1 MTPLANLAKQ
11 AVETYITTKKI
22 IKPPKNFP
30 STFLKKRAGV
40 FVTIEE
46 KDQELR
52 GCIGTYL
59 PVRNNI
65 AEETIYN
72 AIAAATEDY
81 RFMPIQKNELSNLT
95 YTVSILGQPEQI
107 LDISDLNPKK
117 YGVIVSTPD
126 RLKTGLLL
134 PDLAGVDTVEKQIM
148 IACQKAG
155 INLSQEKIALYR
167 FTTEKYQ

>member
-1 MTPLANLAKQ
+1 MTPLTRLAKQ
-11 AVETYITTKKI
+11 AVETYITTGKI
-22 IKPPKNFP
+22 IEPPKNLP
-30 STFLKKRAGV
+30 STFLKERAGV
-40 FVTIEE
+40 FVTIE

-81 RFMPIQKNELSNLT
+81 RFMPIQKSELPNLT

-134 PDLAGVDTVEKQIM
+134 PDLAGVDTVEKQII

-155 INLSQEKIALYR
+155 INLSQEKIVLYR

>member
-11 AVETYITTKKI
+11 AAETYITTKKI
-22 IKPPKNFP
+22 IKPPKNSP
-30 STFLKKRAGV
+30 PTFLKKRAGV

-59 PVRNNI
+59 PVRENI

-81 RFMPIQKNELSNLT
+81 RFMPIQKSELPNLV

-107 LDISDLNPKK
+107 RDIADLNPKK

-126 RLKTGLLL
+126 HCKTGLLL
-134 PDLAGVDTVEKQIM
+134 PDLEGIDTVEKQIM
-148 IACQKAG
+148 IVCQKAG
-155 INLSQEKIALYR
+155 INLSQEKIVLYR

>member
-1 MTPLANLAKQ
+1 
-11 AVETYITTKKI
+11 
-22 IKPPKNFP
+22 
-30 STFLKKRAGV
+30 
-40 FVTIEE
+40 
-46 KDQELR
+46 
-52 GCIGTYL
+52 
-59 PVRNNI
+59 
-65 AEETIYN
+65 
-72 AIAAATEDY
+72 
-81 RFMPIQKNELSNLT
+81 MPIQKSELPNLT

-134 PDLAGVDTVEKQIM
+134 PDLAGVDTVEKQII

-155 INLSQEKIALYR
+155 INLSQEKIVLYR

>member
-22 IKPPKNFP
+22 IKPPKNFH
-30 STFLKKRAGV
+30 SAFLKKRAGV

-81 RFMPIQKNELSNLT
+81 RFMPIQKSELPNLT

-126 RLKTGLLL
+126 HLKTGLLL
-134 PDLAGVDTVEKQIM
+134 PDLEGVDTVEKQIM
-148 IACQKAG
+148 IVCQKAG
-155 INLSQEKIALYR
+155 INLSQEKIVLYR